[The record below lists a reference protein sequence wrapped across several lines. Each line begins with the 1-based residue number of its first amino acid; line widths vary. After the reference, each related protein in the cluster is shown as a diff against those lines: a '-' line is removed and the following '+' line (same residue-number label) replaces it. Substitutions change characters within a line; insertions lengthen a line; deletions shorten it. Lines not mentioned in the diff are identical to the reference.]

1 MQDNSS
7 SEEIA
12 VYPKRWLILVSLCTI
27 ATLTFFFSRSFTAAN
42 QIYADY
48 YDVDLIV
55 IDWSALAMDVGA
67 VAITPLFAWIF
78 FRQAAGFRIMSI
90 TAASCLLISTL
101 VLLLSI
107 QFPVL
112 YPVMVLSSLLQGV
125 SYTVGYTIGPSFAV
139 LWFPDHQVGIAI
151 ASDLLSRNLGMLMGA
166 ILSPVVLKDYPKFG
180 TNSTSENTHQIKE
193 TWMNNT
199 HSTLLF
205 LYIPCA
211 CILLILIVFF
221 SVFMTDLPPKPP
233 TYALLLKRIMNK
245 NLKTEDKSFTH
256 CLLAVK
262 SLYMDVNF
270 VLCNLVFGVG
280 FNVIIVFIL
289 HVTVLVERFDV
300 QSIGIDISNDIVGGI
315 LVGIYG
321 FSNIIF
327 GFVSA
332 KISNKWKNYA
342 GQILLGLVCTLFFLA
357 SMTLA
362 FYYRSFYL
370 FCCGLFFY
378 SIGSRLFV
386 VPLLEVITR
395 HTYPMDETF
404 VAVLVSATGSICR
417 ILLGELARII
427 SLYAPRISLLILM
440 CGCNFVAI
448 VLAFLINPRDK
459 RREADMKQNIQDNT
473 ESNETSPLLATEL
486 KSS

>member
-7 SEEIA
+7 LEEIA
-12 VYPKRWLILVSLCTI
+12 VYPKRWLILLSFCTI
-27 ATLTFFFSRSFTAAN
+27 TTLTFFCSRSFTAAN

-48 YDVDLIV
+48 YDVDLMA
-55 IDWSALAMDVGA
+55 IDWSALAMDLGA
-67 VAITPLFAWIF
+67 ITITPLFAWLF
-78 FRQAAGFRIMSI
+78 FKQAAGFRIMSI

-107 QFPVL
+107 QFPIL

-125 SYTVGYTIGPSFAV
+125 SYIAGYSIGPSFAV

-151 ASDLLSRNLGMLMGA
+151 ASDLLSKNLGLILGA
-166 ILSPVVLKDYPKFG
+166 IVTSVVLKNYPKFG
-180 TNSTSENTHQIKE
+180 TNSTLENTHQIKE
-193 TWMNNT
+193 TWMKDT
-199 HSTLLF
+199 HNTLLL

-221 SVFMTDLPPKPP
+221 IVFMTDLPPKPP
-233 TYALLLKRIMNK
+233 THALLLKRIMNK
-245 NLKTEDKSFTH
+245 NLKTDDKSFSH
-256 CLLAVK
+256 YLLAVK

-270 VLCNLVFGVG
+270 VLCSLVFGVG
-280 FNVIIVFIL
+280 FNLTIVFIL
-289 HVTVLVERFDV
+289 HVTRLVERFDV
-300 QSIGIDISNDIVGGI
+300 QSIGIDITNDIVGGLLI
-315 LVGIYG
+315 GIIA

-332 KISNKWKNYA
+332 KISSTWKKYA
-342 GQILLGLVCTLFFLA
+342 TQILLGLICTLVVLA

-362 FYYRSFYL
+362 FYYRSFYS
-370 FCCGLFFY
+370 FCCGLLFY
-378 SIGSRLFV
+378 SIGTRLFG

-395 HTYPMDETF
+395 HTYPIDETF
-404 VAVLVSATGSICR
+404 VTVLVSANGSI
-417 ILLGELARII
+417 ILVLLAEIASII
-427 SLYAPRISLLILM
+427 SLYAPPISLLILM

-448 VLAFLINPRDK
+448 VLAFLINPKDK
-459 RREADMKQNIQDNT
+459 RREADVAQNLQDNA
-473 ESNETSPLLATEL
+473 ESKETSPLLVKEL